1 MALAGFLVQDCVYRC
16 CTYAHRYTFSVS
28 MVWNS
33 NSQYSYEKSNPVRRM
48 WRRMK
53 GSDLEKRAL
62 YWGWGELV
70 YFLALSQTFP
80 LADSFE
86 RYLKRI
92 ICSLLSGGGQ
102 GCPWSL
108 LLFLCVFCWGLGPA
122 VTLWDV
128 SHQAFLRPS
137 EKLCSC
143 WKSVGTNHLTF
154 GFAFENVSLLFSHVL
169 QLQNEDSLQQSSL
182 DLNAELQ

>member
-1 MALAGFLVQDCVYRC
+1 
-16 CTYAHRYTFSVS
+16 
-28 MVWNS
+28 
-33 NSQYSYEKSNPVRRM
+33 
-48 WRRMK
+48 MK

-102 GCPWSL
+102 GCP
-108 LLFLCVFCWGLGPA
+108 
-122 VTLWDV
+122 
-128 SHQAFLRPS
+128 
-137 EKLCSC
+137 
-143 WKSVGTNHLTF
+143 
-154 GFAFENVSLLFSHVL
+154 
-169 QLQNEDSLQQSSL
+169 
-182 DLNAELQ
+182 